1 MTITLKKLWLALGVG
16 LVALTASCASS
27 AKTPNLGTHIKLTR
41 TANTRDLGGIKTKNG
56 LHIRQGRL
64 FRSDALTNLTHHDRL
79 DLQKKHDVKAVIDF
93 RSKPEIKQRPDSRI
107 SGARLHQLNILSNLS
122 SGRNRMPQ
130 YYRQLVTD
138 KQDIRAYR
146 SMFKILLQQKQGAV
160 LYHCTYGKDRTGIA
174 TMLILSSLGV
184 PKTTIMKNYLAS
196 NRYLSASKLPQYKKG
211 HWTPVRSAYLNAAY
225 SAIDQRSGSMKQYL
239 NSEMHLSTTNIQ
251 KLRTRY
257 LTK

>member
-160 LYHCTYGKDRTGIA
+160 LYHCTYGKDLDRYRDNVDTEQFGRPQNHHHEE
-174 TMLILSSLGV
+174 LLGV
-184 PKTTIMKNYLAS
+184 QPLFIRVKAP
-196 NRYLSASKLPQYKKG
+196 A
-211 HWTPVRSAYLNAAY
+211 
-225 SAIDQRSGSMKQYL
+225 
-239 NSEMHLSTTNIQ
+239 IQ
-251 KLRTRY
+251 KRPLDPRPVC
-257 LTK
+257 LP